1 VCYAA
6 AMADSRP
13 EGTAIAQAGQ
23 FLIMGI
29 EGPDTVETPENLDF
43 IEEMAPFGVIL
54 FKRNV
59 ADLATTL
66 ALTRAISERFPDV
79 LLSIDHEG
87 GRVHRLPEPFTHFP
101 AALELART
109 GDPGLV
115 REVARA
121 QAAELRAAGFH
132 MSFAPCLD
140 VFTNPANTVIGDR
153 SFGQTPEE
161 VIHNAIPYFQGLTE
175 GGIVGCGKHF
185 PGHGDTFVDSHFEL
199 PRIEHGVERLRTL
212 EMVPFARAIAQGFPM
227 IMSAHVVCTALDPQ
241 LPASLSRIV
250 LGDYLRDT
258 LGFGGAI
265 VSDDMEMKAI
275 GNHFPMGEAAVRA
288 VEAGTDLL
296 LVCKTPGLV
305 REARDSVASAIEQ
318 GRLSRALLSQAQRRR
333 SKLRRRASKLADV
346 AVDEGAI
353 GSESHRRLA
362 SGVA

>member
-1 VCYAA
+1 
-6 AMADSRP
+6 MADSRP
-13 EGTAIAQAGQ
+13 EGTELAQAGQ

-29 EGPDTVETPENLDF
+29 EGPDAVETSKSLDF
-43 IEEMAPFGVIL
+43 IEEINPFGVIL

-59 ADLATTL
+59 PDLDTTL
-66 ALTRAISERFPDV
+66 ELTAAITARVPQALLA
-79 LLSIDHEG
+79 IDHEG

-101 AALELART
+101 PALQLTRSA
-109 GDPGLV
+109 DPGVV

-140 VFTNPANTVIGDR
+140 VFTNPHNTVIGDR
-153 SFGQTPEE
+153 AFGQTPEE
-161 VIHNAIPYFQGLTE
+161 VIHNALPYYQGLTE
-175 GGIVGCGKHF
+175 GGILGCGKHF
-185 PGHGDTFVDSHFEL
+185 PGHGDTVLDSHLEL
-199 PRIEHGVERLRTL
+199 PRIDHDLSRLRTL

-227 IMSAHVVCTALDPQ
+227 IMSAHIVCSALDPD
-241 LPASLSRIV
+241 LPASLSPIV
-250 LGDYLRDT
+250 LGDHLRGA
-258 LGFGGAI
+258 LGFGGVI

-275 GNHFPMGEAAVRA
+275 GNHFSMGEAAVRA

-333 SKLRRRASKLADV
+333 SKLRRRASKLCDV
-346 AVDEGAI
+346 AVDTGAI
-353 GSESHRRLA
+353 GSKRHRKLA
-362 SGVA
+362 SDVV